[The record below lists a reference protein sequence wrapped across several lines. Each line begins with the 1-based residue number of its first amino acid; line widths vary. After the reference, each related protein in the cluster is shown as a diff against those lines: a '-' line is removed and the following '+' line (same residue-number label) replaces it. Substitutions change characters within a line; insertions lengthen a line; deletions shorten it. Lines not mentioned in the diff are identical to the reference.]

1 MRNACPCRLW
11 LTLVSLGVVASGLF
25 LVSVQAQEPT
35 EATKAPKSRIDEIQ
49 RLLDETLVPTDSF
62 QELMPLGRFLH
73 ALRRFLPQD
82 ERLALQIDKAAFG
95 QRYPDLDQTL
105 VKLPPFPKKMS
116 LRTVLR
122 LTLSKLDAEG
132 ELGFW
137 PDHVAITT
145 PKRAAYA
152 VVYEVRD
159 VLQQT
164 GVLLPELQEMQDYCD
179 GRGDLKDSQVTDNP
193 LWLIRLIRSDVALRD
208 WETIKVLNG
217 SKLAVYATP
226 SHHKQIEDWLM
237 ALRRLADLAVV
248 MHARIC
254 EVDRNFYAKYLAPL
268 VVQGQGKP
276 QELPIVAV
284 PRLAKSLQQQKV
296 VLESDDLKIRPRQ
309 QTVFLSLQ
317 DTFRY
322 LVHPGNTTDQAEEVY
337 KDGLTGLAFSV
348 QALVSPDRRFLRLH
362 ITQKVTELVGIAR
375 TTILDPATG
384 RCLAVESPDL
394 RKTSAAGTI
403 QIADGQTIVMPV
415 AYRPPGL
422 ADNRMWVLVA
432 WPQIFIQE
440 EEDQM
445 QMLREGWSL
454 ARRRTENDKE
464 DPDDAVSERR
474 WYNAYDAMPPVP
486 LANSGDVARVLQEVV
501 TDALSN
507 PQLKDLRE
515 LFGTPAD
522 KYVVLAPGATV
533 AWPAGF
539 QAWVPGFRL
548 RLLPLADPFDPPSHS
563 LPTVLGL
570 QLHKFAWKGDGVRR
584 GTAVVE
590 IGFVGVFGGLHGDVR
605 PSHVTVKYTVKRAG
619 QQWRV
624 ILAEIVDQ

>member
-1 MRNACPCRLW
+1 
-11 LTLVSLGVVASGLF
+11 VSLASLSVVAGGLC
-25 LVSVQAQEPT
+25 LISVQAQEAA
-35 EATKAPKSRIDEIQ
+35 EAAKTPKSRIDEIH
-49 RLLDETLVPTDSF
+49 RLLDKTLVQTDSF
-62 QELMPLGRFLH
+62 QEMMPLGRFLH
-73 ALRRFLPQD
+73 ALRKFLPQN
-82 ERLALQIDKAAFG
+82 EKLALQVDKAAFG
-95 QRYPDLDQTL
+95 QRYPNLDQTL

-122 LTLSKLDAEG
+122 LTLSKLDAEA

-137 PDHVAITT
+137 PDHIAITT

-152 VVYEVRD
+152 AVYDMRD
-159 VLQQT
+159 VLQQKDF
-164 GVLLPELQEMQDYCD
+164 LLPELQEIQDYSD
-179 GRGDLKDSQVTDNP
+179 WQRDLKDLQVTDNP
-193 LWLIRLIRSDVALRD
+193 LWLIRLLRVDTALRD

-237 ALRRLADLAVV
+237 TLRRLADVAVV
-248 MHARIC
+248 MHAQIC
-254 EVDRNFYAKYLAPL
+254 EVDRNYYAKYLAPL
-268 VVQGQGKP
+268 MVQGQGKP
-276 QELPIVAV
+276 QELPIIAV

-309 QTVFLSLQ
+309 RTVFLSLQ

-322 LVHPGNTTDQAEEVY
+322 LVHPGNTPDQAEEVY
-337 KDGLTGLAFSV
+337 KDGLTGFAFSV
-348 QALVSPDRRFLRLH
+348 QALVSPDRRFVRLH

-394 RKTSAAGTI
+394 GKTSAAATI
-403 QIADGQTIVMPV
+403 QIPDGQTIVMPV
-415 AYRPPGL
+415 AYRPPDL
-422 ADNRMWVLVA
+422 ADNRIWVLVA
-432 WPQIFIQE
+432 WPRIFIQE

-445 QMLREGWSL
+445 QVLREEWSL
-454 ARRRTENDKE
+454 ARRRTQYDKE
-464 DPDDAVSERR
+464 DPNDAVSERR
-474 WYNAYDAMPPVP
+474 WYHAYDPIPPVP
-486 LANSGDVARVLQEVV
+486 LAHSADVARVLQEVV
-501 TDALSN
+501 TDALCN

-515 LFGTPAD
+515 LCGTPAD
-522 KYVVLAPGATV
+522 KNVVLAPGATV
-533 AWPAGF
+533 AWPVGF

-563 LPTVLGL
+563 QPTILGL
-570 QLHKFAWKGDGVRR
+570 QLNKFAWKGDGARR

-605 PSHVTVKYTVKRAG
+605 PSHVTVKYTIKRAG
-619 QQWRV
+619 QQWHV